1 MNVYFNGTW
10 GTEQKYIYKCTCT
23 YEKSSE
29 EKEFEEIEL
38 IFKKYIWTT
47 FSIN

>member
-1 MNVYFNGTW
+1 M
-10 GTEQKYIYKCTCT
+10 YIKCTCT

-38 IFKKYIWTT
+38 IFKKNIWTT